1 MEFICRAILQKMFYK
16 GGKMSAKELIK
27 LLKDCPQD
35 LPIIFEDKWIEG
47 IEVSKTG
54 ESGYEICGEIR

>member
-1 MEFICRAILQKMFYK
+1 MI
-16 GGKMSAKELIK
+16 AKDLIK

-47 IEVSKTG
+47 IEVLRTG
-54 ESGYEICGEIR
+54 ESGYEVCGEIRLIGEEE

>member
-1 MEFICRAILQKMFYK
+1 
-16 GGKMSAKELIK
+16 MSVLELIE
-27 LLKDCPQD
+27 LLKECPQD

-54 ESGYEICGEIR
+54 ESGYEVCGEIRLTEEEK

>member
-1 MEFICRAILQKMFYK
+1 MI
-16 GGKMSAKELIK
+16 AKELIK

-47 IEVSKTG
+47 VEVSKTG
-54 ESGYEICGEIR
+54 ESGYEICGEIRLIKEKKWAKKQKDLQR

>member
-1 MEFICRAILQKMFYK
+1 
-16 GGKMSAKELIK
+16 MSAKELIE

-47 IEVSKTG
+47 VEVSKTG
-54 ESGYEICGEIR
+54 ESGYEVCGEIRLMSKKGNNYPKKGE

>member
-1 MEFICRAILQKMFYK
+1 
-16 GGKMSAKELIK
+16 MSAKELIK

-47 IEVSKTG
+47 VEVSKTG
-54 ESGYEICGEIR
+54 ESGYEICGEIRLIKEKNNG

>member
-1 MEFICRAILQKMFYK
+1 
-16 GGKMSAKELIK
+16 MSAKELIK

-35 LPIIFEDKWIEG
+35 LPIIFKDKWIEG

-54 ESGYEICGEIR
+54 ESGYEVCGEIRLIKEEK